1 MLSRRHLLLLV
12 LLGLLPGALPG
23 IARADS
29 GENGGNSGSG
39 GDDHDSGDDD
49 GGEDDGGGDGS
60 GQDGDGDDDEDTED
74 EQATALAGVGSGEAA
89 PLRDILKI
97 VRKAYPGEVV
107 RIRTQRRG
115 KDLIYRIRILDS
127 SSRLIDIRISAI
139 SRRILKV
146 ESH

>member
-1 MLSRRHLLLLV
+1 MLSRRRFLLLI
-12 LLGLLPGALPG
+12 LLALLTGFFPG

-29 GENGGNSGSG
+29 GENGGNSGSD
-39 GDDHDSGDDD
+39 GDDHDSDDD
-49 GGEDDGGGDGS
+49 GGED
-60 GQDGDGDDDEDTED
+60 GDGDDDDDDTGD
-74 EQATALAGVGSGEAA
+74 EQAAALAGVGSGEAA
-89 PLRDILKI
+89 PLKDILQI

-127 SSRLIDIRISAI
+127 SSRLIDVRISAI